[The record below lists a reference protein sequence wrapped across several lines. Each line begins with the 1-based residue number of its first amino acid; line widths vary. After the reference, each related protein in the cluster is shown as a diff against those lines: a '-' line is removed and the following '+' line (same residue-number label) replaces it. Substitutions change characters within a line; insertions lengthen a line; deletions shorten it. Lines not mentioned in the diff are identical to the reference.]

1 MRQNLRQIKR
11 SKHDPTMSPLCLKLL
26 IMFIKHITYT
36 ARFALYI
43 KLIAIDSKGRVIG
56 RNATTKEMISI
67 TNSELSIYV

>member
-1 MRQNLRQIKR
+1 
-11 SKHDPTMSPLCLKLL
+11 LL

-43 KLIAIDSKGRVIG
+43 ELIAIDSKGRVIG